1 MTISRRDFVNQ
12 TALAG
17 LIVGASPGGA
27 PATTGPTPT
36 AEQAE
41 LQSANKPDQVIRQ
54 MMVGFQLTQMV
65 YVAVKLNVA
74 DQLAAGPNSIGVL
87 AKATGA
93 HEDSLY
99 RLMRTLAGYG
109 VFAEDNERRFRLT
122 PAAELLRSGVSGSLR
137 NAIEARGEDWTW
149 RAWGALLESVKTGK
163 TGFDVVYGKNTFDWF
178 AEHPDA
184 ARIFDRMQADL
195 TARTSGAVVA
205 AYDFSNARVV
215 VDVGGGSGTLLSA
228 ILGRYPAARGVL
240 FDLPHVV
247 KAAAPALSAKW
258 GTRCELV
265 GGDFFKTVP
274 EGGDVYIV
282 KHILHDWDDARAQA
296 IVATCHR
303 AMKPGAAL
311 LVVEDLVCGPNVRCD
326 AKLGDLN
333 MLARAGGRNRTERE
347 YRDLL
352 GAGPFATRRVL
363 PVTGDLTILEA
374 MRS

>member
-1 MTISRRDFVNQ
+1 MTISRRDFVNH

-17 LIVGASPGGA
+17 FIVGASPGR
-27 PATTGPTPT
+27 TGPTQAT
-36 AEQAE
+36 EQAGS
-41 LQSANKPDQVIRQ
+41 QPDQVLRQ

-74 DQLAAGPNSIGVL
+74 DQLAAGPKSIGDL
-87 AKATGA
+87 AKATAA

-109 VFAEDNERRFRLT
+109 VFAEENERRFRLT
-122 PAAELLRSGVSGSLR
+122 PAAELLRSGVSGTLR
-137 NAIEARGEDWTW
+137 NAIEARGEEWTW

-163 TGFDVVYGKNTFDWF
+163 TGFDLVYGKNTFDWF

-184 ARIFDRMQADL
+184 ARIFDKMQADL

-228 ILGRYPAARGVL
+228 ILDRAAAARGVL

-247 KAAAPALSAKW
+247 KAAAAAMSAKW
-258 GTRCELV
+258 GNRCELV

-282 KHILHDWDDARAQA
+282 KHILHDWEDARARA

-347 YRDLL
+347 YRELL

-363 PVTGDLTILEA
+363 PVTGDLNILEA
-374 MRS
+374 VRS